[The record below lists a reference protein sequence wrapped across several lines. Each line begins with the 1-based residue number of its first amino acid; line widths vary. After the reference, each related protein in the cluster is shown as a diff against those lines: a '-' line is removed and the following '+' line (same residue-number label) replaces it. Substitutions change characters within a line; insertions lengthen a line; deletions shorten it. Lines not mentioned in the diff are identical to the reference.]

1 MDNRINEYSFK
12 SSVRNII
19 YHHPQFIDC
28 TAAVNHDD
36 VIAVL
41 WTWMYH
47 CYGNKILTPAADIV
61 SLKELLRQK
70 LSRPSIDELATA
82 EGYHVCRIK
91 LPNTTWYIKDMNH
104 GYTISLRNDAN
115 IQTSEFSYKTPEENA
130 EYMLSFDSYIP
141 SVHEWI
147 DNFQEEKAKDH
158 MICQMITVSAKGI
171 IDQVKEEEHLDIP
184 TVTHIHGTLKRKV
197 YVEFEGIDKEL
208 SCPLDYL
215 RIRLIRQFKKNS
227 TRKR

>member
-1 MDNRINEYSFK
+1 MDNRINEYSLK

-19 YHHPQFIDC
+19 YHHHQFIDC
-28 TAAVNHDD
+28 TASVNHND

-47 CYGNKILTPAADIV
+47 CYGKKILTPAADIV

-70 LSRPSIDELATA
+70 LSRPSIDELTTA
-82 EGYHVCRIK
+82 EGYHICRIK

-115 IQTSEFSYKTPEENA
+115 TQTSEFSYRKPEENV

-141 SVHEWI
+141 RVHEWI
-147 DNFQEEKAKDH
+147 DSFQEEKAKDH

-184 TVTHIHGTLKRKV
+184 AVTHIHGTLKRKV

-215 RIRLIRQFKKNS
+215 RIRLIRQFGKNI